1 MRKVAVLTFCDSFNY
16 GAALQAYATFVFL
29 TDMGFEC
36 KFIDYRNKN
45 EKKLYDCFSFISSS
59 SIVNNIKRT
68 IKNSILCGHK
78 NGSAGFSLFYSKLP
92 KTKSYNERNI
102 VKFDEKENFD
112 YVVIG
117 SDQVW
122 NPDICAGKIDLIF
135 FGNFTKKKKI
145 SFASSCG
152 SYEYSDEEWNLI
164 KPLLS
169 EFSSISVR
177 EEFARTQLINKGL
190 QKKISILLD
199 PTLLICEK
207 QWNRLIN
214 EKVADNIIPKEDY
227 IVVYFVAKKYDSCE
241 EYIKYLA
248 EKYESKVI
256 FINIYNI
263 RKKYVDYYFRKITPF
278 DFINLIAHAKG
289 IITDSFHAIVYSI
302 I

>member
-1 MRKVAVLTFCDSFNY
+1 MSYMKRH
-16 GAALQAYATFVFL
+16 
-29 TDMGFEC
+29 FESH
-36 KFIDYRNKN
+36 ID
-45 EKKLYDCFSFISSS
+45 
-59 SIVNNIKRT
+59 
-68 IKNSILCGHK
+68 
-78 NGSAGFSLFYSKLP
+78 
-92 KTKSYNERNI
+92 
-102 VKFDEKENFD
+102 
-112 YVVIG
+112 
-117 SDQVW
+117 
-122 NPDICAGKIDLIF
+122 
-135 FGNFTKKKKI
+135 
-145 SFASSCG
+145 
-152 SYEYSDEEWNLI
+152 EYSDEEWNLI
-164 KPLLS
+164 EPLLS

-214 EKVADNIIPKEDY
+214 EKVADSIIPKEDY

-302 I
+302 IYKREFYYLNNNNPKRVEGLLSLLQIKQRTVNNINDIKRLSDEPINYSEVDKFLQEQREMAEEYVKKEFT